1 MMYEP
6 VSCSSFINRNNVIL
20 DSVDIQT
27 PPYERMTTGK
37 TLSSRPRFSLIA
49 LIGMWMDVPKTVLEL
64 MKQKGINPAD
74 AIHAA
79 QHAVLNQTHLSSD
92 LKTEC
97 KVPQKEYAP
106 TESSRKRPAR

>member
-1 MMYEP
+1 
-6 VSCSSFINRNNVIL
+6 
-20 DSVDIQT
+20 
-27 PPYERMTTGK
+27 
-37 TLSSRPRFSLIA
+37 
-49 LIGMWMDVPKTVLEL
+49 MDVPKPVLEL

>member
-1 MMYEP
+1 MPEL
-6 VSCSSFINRNNVIL
+6 VNCSIFIDRNNVIL
-20 DSVDIQT
+20 DTVDIQT

-37 TLSSRPRFSLIA
+37 TPPATPTLCLITP
-49 LIGMWMDVPKTVLEL
+49 IGMWMDVPKEVLEL
-64 MKQKGINPAD
+64 MKQKGIDPAD

-79 QHAVLNQTHLSSD
+79 QHAVLNQTHLSND